1 MNYIFKYIQAG
12 LTSTPSDRTVCEIVN
27 NGSKLLEMKH
37 QAWVETA
44 AFVGITST
52 PRSFLDDVQEVSPF
66 LKGLQ
71 SPEMLGG
78 VVNTALVT

>member
-1 MNYIFKYIQAG
+1 MGAD
-12 LTSTPSDRTVCEIVN
+12 SS
-27 NGSKLLEMKH
+27 
-37 QAWVETA
+37 
-44 AFVGITST
+44 FVGITST

-66 LKGLQ
+66 LNGLQ